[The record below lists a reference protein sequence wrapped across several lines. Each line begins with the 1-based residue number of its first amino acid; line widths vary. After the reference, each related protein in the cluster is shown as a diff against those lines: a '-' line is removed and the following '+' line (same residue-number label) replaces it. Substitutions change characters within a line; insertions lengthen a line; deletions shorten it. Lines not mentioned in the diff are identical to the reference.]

1 MNIRIEHTA
10 LKPESG
16 NYVFRLGTLTALR
29 RLQDAG
35 YAIFI
40 NDQELDDQQQALFN
54 QEGINPHVIGSENTD
69 YSVKMDASSL
79 ALADDA
85 GKILIKTDDW
95 SEIVRLLRFPERKAN
110 IKRKTRETDIS
121 VELNLDGEGKS
132 DIKTGIGFFDHMLDQ
147 IAKHSLTDLKI
158 HCTGDLEIDEH
169 HTVEDV
175 AIALGQAITKALGD
189 KKGIERYGF
198 VLPMDESRSTV
209 ALDLS
214 GRPYFV
220 FDGTFTREYVGE
232 FPTEMTEH
240 FFYSLAMNLNA
251 TLHISVVGSN
261 DHHKI
266 EACFKGFART
276 LRQCVYRDERNLGR
290 IPSSKGVL

>member
-10 LKPESG
+10 LKAEKE
-16 NYVFRLGTLTALR
+16 NYVFRSGTLTALCR
-29 RLQDAG
+29 IQDAG
-35 YAIFI
+35 NAIFI
-40 NDQELDDQQQALFN
+40 DNQELDDLQQTLFD
-54 QEGINPHVIGSENTD
+54 QEGINLHIIGSENTD
-69 YSVKMDASSL
+69 YSVRSE
-79 ALADDA
+79 
-85 GKILIKTDDW
+85 KTDLVLINAAGDILKKTTDW
-95 SEIVRLLRFPERKAN
+95 NEIIRSLLMPDRKAI

-121 VELNLDGEGKS
+121 VELNLDGDGTS

-147 IAKHSLTDLKI
+147 IAKHGLLDLNI
-158 HCTGDLEIDEH
+158 HSTGDLEIDEH
-169 HTVEDV
+169 HTIEDV

-189 KKGIERYGF
+189 KRGIERYGF

-214 GRPYFV
+214 GRPYLV
-220 FDGTFTREYVGE
+220 FEGNFTREYVGD

-240 FFYSLAMNLNA
+240 FFYSLAINLNA

-266 EACFKGFART
+266 EACFKCFART
-276 LRQCVYRDERNLGR
+276 LRQCVYRDERNMGR